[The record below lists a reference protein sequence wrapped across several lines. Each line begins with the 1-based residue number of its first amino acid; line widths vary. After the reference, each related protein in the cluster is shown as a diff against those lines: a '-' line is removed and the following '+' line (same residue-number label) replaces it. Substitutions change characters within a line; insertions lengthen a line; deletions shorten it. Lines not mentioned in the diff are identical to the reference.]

1 MARLVY
7 DTSLGYHDSWFAAF
21 LCLTI
26 FNCSP
31 PKLVRI
37 LESESRSWTV
47 TSSDQTTTSVFRIN
61 RGHSTLHLYG
71 LLIATRRARQ
81 TIYYTFRP
89 KLPVRRAFGKQGEA
103 RTAGSVAT

>member
-7 DTSLGYHDSWFAAF
+7 YTSLGYHDSWFAAF

-71 LLIATRRARQ
+71 PLIATRRARQ
-81 TIYYTFRP
+81 TIYVPSKVARAAS
-89 KLPVRRAFGKQGEA
+89 LWQARRSED
-103 RTAGSVAT
+103 RR